1 MGVTESGGQS
11 GKEGRNAFA
20 HVHDLAV
27 GRASQIKKSKIYN
40 RHSSILPWNEAADPE
55 AVLIDD

>member
-1 MGVTESGGQS
+1 VPTTFSYTHRGS
-11 GKEGRNAFA
+11 
-20 HVHDLAV
+20 V